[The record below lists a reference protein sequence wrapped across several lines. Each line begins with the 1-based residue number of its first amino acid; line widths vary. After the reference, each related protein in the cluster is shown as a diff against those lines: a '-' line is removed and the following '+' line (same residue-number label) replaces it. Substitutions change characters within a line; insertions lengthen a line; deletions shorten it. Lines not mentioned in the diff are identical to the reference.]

1 MTELKRE
8 LEVFTYV
15 AVVSLLFGFIYF
27 FTSGMGAT
35 FGLDA
40 DVGADLLAV
49 LPGLFIAII
58 GVVFI
63 AGIGGQPFAIIG
75 FGAMGV
81 GLAILLQEM
90 YDAGIIV
97 DVMLGGATLAQYETI
112 IIILG
117 LIFGAVAFIS
127 RRR

>member
-1 MTELKRE
+1 MKRE

-15 AVVSLLFGFIYF
+15 AVVCLLFGFIYF
-27 FTSGMGAT
+27 FTSGMGVS
-35 FGLDA
+35 FGLAA

-63 AGIGGQPFAIIG
+63 AGVGGQPFAIIG
-75 FGAMGV
+75 FGAVGV

>member
-1 MTELKRE
+1 MKRE

-58 GVVFI
+58 GIVFV
-63 AGIGGQPFAIIG
+63 AGTGGQSFAVIG

-90 YDAGIIV
+90 YDANIIV
-97 DVMLGGATLAQYETI
+97 DAMLGGATIAQYETI
-112 IIILG
+112 MIILG
-117 LIFGAVAFIS
+117 LIMGTVAYVG
-127 RRR
+127 RRG